1 MSIEVGN
8 EVSAEAS
15 GASAAAPSAG
25 LADAQSAEIA
35 PQRTAP
41 LSVALGV
48 VSGLKNAVIPAAF
61 VMFSSR
67 SGYAIALGLGIAA
80 LIMAVSFGIGYI
92 RWRKLTYTVGA
103 EDIRVESGLVSRTA
117 RSVPFERIQDVS
129 LEQKLLPRLFGL
141 VSVKFETGAGGG
153 EDLSLSFLTEDE
165 GERLRQVVRE
175 RRAAET
181 AQPAVEG
188 ASEAVA
194 TQEVSQDETAEALFT
209 MGPRRIFIFGLFSF
223 SLAVVAVLFGLT
235 QQFEFFLPFDLWDFE
250 AWEERLIG
258 QSDALSSLGRSA
270 QIVGGVIAVL
280 SLIILGI
287 ATGLI
292 RTALREWDFR
302 LEKTPR
308 GFRRRRGLLTKT
320 DVVMPVHR
328 VQGIKIGTRFIRYRF
343 GWHGL
348 KFISLAKDA
357 GASNH
362 DVAPF
367 AQMDEIAPIV
377 EASGF
382 HLPREDAE
390 WHRAAKKYRF
400 DGALIDG
407 GVFLLIAVPVAIFA
421 PPFFVA
427 IPLALAALFAFA
439 ALYSWQ
445 FKRHALDA
453 SQIMSVSG
461 LFSPSSMIANRV
473 KLHSVEISQGPIAQ
487 RRGYAS
493 LNFGLAGGSFSIPGV
508 PLERAREVRAA
519 VLETIVSRD
528 FSQLESA

>member
-1 MSIEVGN
+1 MSGEVN
-8 EVSAEAS
+8 TDTSS
-15 GASAAAPSAG
+15 ASAAAPSAAP
-25 LADAQSAEIA
+25 ADAQTAGIV

-48 VSGLKNAVIPAAF
+48 VSGLKNAVLPAAF
-61 VMFSSR
+61 VIFSS
-67 SGYAIALGLGIAA
+67 SSNYAILIALGLAA
-80 LIMAVSFGIGYI
+80 LIFAVSFALGYI
-92 RWRKLTYTVGA
+92 RWRKLTYTVGV

-181 AQPAVEG
+181 APVAVDG
-188 ASEAVA
+188 ASEAVTA
-194 TQEVSQDETAEALFT
+194 QVTPQEESAEALFT

-235 QQFEFFLPFDLWDFE
+235 QQFEFLLPFDLWDFE

-292 RTALREWDFR
+292 RTALREWDFL

-348 KFISLAKDA
+348 KFISLAQDA

-367 AQMDEIAPIV
+367 AQLDEIAPIV

-382 HLPREDAE
+382 HLPSEDAE

-407 GVFLLIAVPVAIFA
+407 GVFLLISIPVAIFA
-421 PPFFVA
+421 PPYFVL
-427 IPLALAALFAFA
+427 IPLVLAAVFAFA

-445 FKRHALDA
+445 FKRHALDE
-453 SQIMSVSG
+453 SQLMSVSG

-473 KLHSVEISQGPIAQ
+473 KLHSVEISQGPIA
-487 RRGYAS
+487 RKRGYAS
-493 LNFGLAGGSFSIPGV
+493 LDFGLAGGSFSISGV

-519 VLETIVSRD
+519 VLETIVSKD
-528 FSQLESA
+528 FSELESA